1 MVPLVGGSLWITI
14 KCSWPISL
22 LRMAYCMFGNRTE
35 WKCLYSYIMLISTG
49 GMQSKSK
56 VAAVDMRRRAAALK
70 MFPNYYTSCFYR
82 LRKQELPVEVRSQSS
97 APTLSCTPGLISSCL
112 LSWRL
117 LVKCLHPDPPPILLS
132 GLTSVSRW
140 DQTFCIWHCV
150 DQWGFL
156 SSLTWPFGIS
166 SVSILCKWCKELL
179 SRRIWT
185 VDVSAKRF
193 GIKGTLYKG

>member
-1 MVPLVGGSLWITI
+1 
-14 KCSWPISL
+14 
-22 LRMAYCMFGNRTE
+22 
-35 WKCLYSYIMLISTG
+35 MLISTG

-56 VAAVDMRRRAAALK
+56 VAAVDMRRRRAAALK

-117 LVKCLHPDPPPILLS
+117 LVKCLYPDPPPHILLS
-132 GLTSVSRW
+132 RLTSVSCW

-156 SSLTWPFGIS
+156 SSLSWPFGVS
-166 SVSILCKWCKELL
+166 SVSILSKWCRELL
-179 SRRIWT
+179 SRRMWT
-185 VDVSAKRF
+185 VDVSTTKRF
-193 GIKGTLYKG
+193 VIKGTLYKGQTTHLFSYLTNLFPFQDCRFYYLIIIVIGCF